1 MYQRE
6 VICGHP
12 QLPDAIN
19 LKINFTFS
27 QLRPREPRTLKQLLA
42 EFSVTFFVDDDKR
55 YDRVGGSCTHI
66 HTRIMSYCELSQ
78 DAAHSP
84 PSAEFCSL

>member
-55 YDRVGGSCTHI
+55 YMIGSGGAVHTYTH
-66 HTRIMSYCELSQ
+66 EL
-78 DAAHSP
+78 
-84 PSAEFCSL
+84 